1 MYLAIFFNTFKMS
14 QKSNP
19 SSPPRDKSASAAS
32 LDSKKSRKP
41 SVKEVPSRF
50 LTSNPRLEREKKVR
64 QDSARPVSKS
74 VVKLTPCSTER
85 ASLESADISTLP
97 STRSKKFLPK
107 PSMKPLKQEVREL
120 ENLSSLLLQWSYAN
134 CLAEQAYHQQSERAN
149 EEMYDRG
156 KQILDLK
163 SQIINLRAEVKAKEE
178 TKLLDSV
185 LSLEY
190 SSLKSIEE
198 DLNTVSGY
206 LEELETAAYNTMN
219 RLPLGEDVVVDPSS
233 LLESINQAAHT
244 LNRITDLVNPD
255 SQTIEGML
263 ELLCDFGKTLEDE
276 REEVA
281 KSYILLDELS
291 KLYNEE
297 KSLVADSLQVIFK
310 LELPRS

>member
-1 MYLAIFFNTFKMS
+1 
-14 QKSNP
+14 
-19 SSPPRDKSASAAS
+19 
-32 LDSKKSRKP
+32 
-41 SVKEVPSRF
+41 
-50 LTSNPRLEREKKVR
+50 
-64 QDSARPVSKS
+64 
-74 VVKLTPCSTER
+74 
-85 ASLESADISTLP
+85 
-97 STRSKKFLPK
+97 
-107 PSMKPLKQEVREL
+107 MKPLKQEVREL